1 MTSSSKELVPV
12 GIAGEVIQHDGDID
26 AWLEVVHSDDAAL
39 AQLEENAKT
48 FSETKER
55 RHAENTRRS
64 YDGWWKRFE
73 TWCTDPAS
81 RIRGRALPPATP
93 AMALNATD
101 MRGQQILLIWLYEMI
116 YGPEDAKALEEWQED
131 FGASSPSTLS
141 SVLSAVHA
149 RCMDRLGH
157 HLVLDPEVI
166 KSIEGLKKEARRLY
180 GADRQA
186 TALLARDLTHM
197 IRWLH
202 GAEDPLIVRDQLLLE
217 LAAAGVTPAE
227 AARITLENLLEP
239 TDGLVAT
246 THEANL
252 QLWVETGRVAARSLV
267 IPGRSTGAGRK
278 GADRLLTLEP
288 GAALTT
294 AIDQWLPLRED
305 NADDPYL
312 LDAIGQTN
320 RRSILRQC
328 LLALAK
334 TGKCTWRPAKD
345 AVAPDPTSLEA
356 LRQCLQKRSMG
367 DQAIRLRDIVGL
379 WIGWRLA
386 LRRHELVDL
395 VVGDLDRVGD
405 NRLLVTIRKSKT
417 DQDMEG
423 VTLPI
428 ATTGQRRDGLNP
440 LDDIRSWLDVLARL
454 HGVDDADKLDPS
466 TPLLPALSPDGRNIL
481 MRRPKRN
488 GDVVSYDR
496 LSPQGW
502 SDRVRLIAE
511 RSGAVTDPAA
521 LRRVTGHSLRRGY
534 ITSCAISGQTPLEIR
549 RITRHKDLN
558 SLAKYV
564 DAVQAQWSDIPD
576 DAALVE
582 AEARTGLTID
592 QHMVRSTAG

>member
-1 MTSSSKELVPV
+1 MTTSSKELVPV
-12 GIAGEVIQHDGDID
+12 GVAGDVVHHQGGMD
-26 AWLEVVHSDDAAL
+26 AWLEVVNSDEAAL
-39 AQLEENAKT
+39 EQLQKNAKT

-64 YDGWWKRFE
+64 YDGWWGRFE
-73 TWCTDPAS
+73 RWCTDPAS

-93 AMALNATD
+93 SMALDPAD
-101 MRGQQILLIWLYEMI
+101 PRGQQILLIWLYEMV
-116 YGPEDAKALEEWQED
+116 YGPEDAEALEEWKED
-131 FGASSPSTLS
+131 FGASAPSTLS
-141 SVLSAVHA
+141 SVLSAVTA

-157 HLVLDPEVI
+157 QLVLDPEVI

-186 TALLARDLTHM
+186 TALLARDLTCM
-197 IRWLH
+197 IRYLH

-227 AARITLENLLEP
+227 SARITVEHLLEP

-246 THEANL
+246 THEANHD
-252 QLWVETGRVAARSLV
+252 LWVETGRVAARSLV

-278 GADRLLTLEP
+278 AADRLFTLEP

-294 AIDQWLPLRED
+294 AIDQWLPHRQD
-305 NADDPYL
+305 DADDPYL
-312 LDAIGQTN
+312 IDAAGPTN
-320 RRSILRQC
+320 RRSIVRQC

-334 TGKCTWRPAKD
+334 GAGCQWRPAKD
-345 AVAPDPTSLEA
+345 AVAPDRTSLET
-356 LRQCLQKRSMG
+356 LRRFLRERSMG
-367 DQAIRLRDIVGL
+367 DRAIRLRDIAGL

-395 VVGDLDRVGD
+395 VVDDLNRAGDD
-405 NRLLVTIRKSKT
+405 RLLVTIRKSKT

-440 LDDIRSWLDVLARL
+440 LEDIKAWLDVLARL
-454 HGVDDADKLDPS
+454 HGVDDPKKLDAS
-466 TPLLPALSPDGRNIL
+466 TPLLPALSPDGRTIL
-481 MRRPKRN
+481 MRRPK
-488 GDVVSYDR
+488 GGDDVVSYDR

-511 RSGAVTDPAA
+511 RSGAVTDRDA

-534 ITSCAISGQTPLEIR
+534 ITSCAIAGQTPLEIR
-549 RITRHKDLN
+549 RITRHTDLN

-576 DAALVE
+576 DAALLE
-582 AEARTGLTID
+582 AEARGGVTVD
-592 QHMVRSTAG
+592 QYMVRSTAA